1 MLDND
6 PKHTSGHIKN
16 WFQRRRVDLL
26 DWPSQSPDL
35 NPIEHLWE
43 ELERRVQGVRA
54 SSANQK
60 FDFLEASWKDI
71 PMSLEEFRQ
80 HSGKI
85 LDTFI
90 RCRYS
95 SLVANRWL
103 AVRLE
108 FVGNCIIFFAALFSV
123 LSKEFGWVT
132 SPGIIGV
139 SVSYALNITEV
150 LNFAVRQVSE
160 IEANIVSVERVD
172 EYTHTPN
179 EAEWRIAGKEP
190 SAGWPS
196 RGVVKFDKYSTRYRE
211 GLDLVLKG
219 ISADVAAGEKIG
231 IVGRTGAGHFTYFY
245 GTVSRIG
252 NVGGA

>member
-1 MLDND
+1 MFALAQCPQFLPSNAARAACACYQWSTFA
-6 PKHTSGHIKN
+6 PGHSPLLRATYC
-16 WFQRRRVDLL
+16 QRSAL
-26 DWPSQSPDL
+26 
-35 NPIEHLWE
+35 PIT
-43 ELERRVQGVRA
+43 
-54 SSANQK
+54 
-60 FDFLEASWKDI
+60 FLPAHHETR
-71 PMSLEEFRQ
+71 LEEFRQ